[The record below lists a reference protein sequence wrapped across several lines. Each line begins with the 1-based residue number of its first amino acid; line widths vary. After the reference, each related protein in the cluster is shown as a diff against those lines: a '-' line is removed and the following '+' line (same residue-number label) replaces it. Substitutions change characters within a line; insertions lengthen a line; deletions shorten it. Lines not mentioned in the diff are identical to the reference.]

1 MNMRRITSMTL
12 VWTLIVLFIN
22 SFVLYVVP
30 EGRVSYWADWSF
42 LGLTKKDWG
51 AQHTTIGVLFL
62 LAGLFHIYYNWKPII
77 NYMKNK
83 VKDFKFFSIAN
94 TVALVLTLVFVAGT
108 YFHVPPMGTIID
120 ISEGFKNRA
129 ADKYGEPP
137 YGHAETSSLKTFTQR
152 VGIDLDKSIEL
163 LKAAGLDVK
172 DEQDTLKDIG
182 KRAGK
187 PPQEIYLIIK
197 PALKSTRSIDKTN
210 ENKGPESATTDTDI
224 DAFINAERT
233 GLGRLTIEDICETY
247 GLDANTIITG
257 LNSKGIKTSTN
268 QKLKAIGEA
277 NDTTPLAIYE
287 IMVEIVSK
295 K

>member
-1 MNMRRITSMTL
+1 MTL

-62 LAGLFHIYYNWKPII
+62 IAGLFHIYYNWKPII

-83 VKDFKFFSIAN
+83 AKDFKFFSVAN
-94 TVALVLTLVFVAGT
+94 TAALILTLIFVVGT
-108 YFHVPPMGTIID
+108 YFHVPPMSTIMN
-120 ISEGFKNRA
+120 ISEGFKDRA
-129 ADKYGEPP
+129 ADKFGEPP
-137 YGHAETSSLKTFTQR
+137 YGHAETSPIKTFTQR
-152 VGIDLDKSIEL
+152 VGLELDKSIEL
-163 LKAAGLDVK
+163 LKAAGIAVK

-187 PPQEIYLIIK
+187 SPQEVYMIIK
-197 PALKSTRSIDKTN
+197 PASKSLNSIDDTS
-210 ENKGPESATTDTDI
+210 ENKGTENTTQDTTDTDV

-233 GLGRLTIEDICETY
+233 GLGRLTIEDICQTY
-247 GLDANTIITG
+247 GLDCNTMITR
-257 LNSKGIKTSTN
+257 LASKGIKTSEN
-268 QKLKAIGEA
+268 QKLKEIGEV
-277 NDTTPLAIYE
+277 NDITPLAIYE